1 MKLYIILILAL
12 VITIP
17 IFADDVTL
25 TKNGWRAYD
34 AAQYNL
40 NNEQNTA
47 VNAAVTGYD
56 LLRTGVMY
64 RGNGPAQKITS
75 TGAVVAS
82 GLVANGTSAW
92 TLVTHEVIDN
102 SIAKYIYATAEILAW
117 QSAATLEAGERC
129 YYVALYP
136 YGTAETNAKCITI
149 LQGTEYDATTET
161 ALYPTITANYIPICS
176 IHVIT
181 TDAAFVPSTTNF
193 NATGV
198 TSTIQT
204 ISGPIPS
211 GASAPADTGL
221 SDVDMTVDRY

>member
-1 MKLYIILILAL
+1 MKNFLIVVFMVAFMLTTANA
-12 VITIP
+12 VERTITKIG
-17 IFADDVTL
+17 ASQ
-25 TKNGWRAYD
+25 

-40 NNEQNTA
+40 DVEQNTA

-82 GLVANGTSAW
+82 GLVANGTSVW